1 MENSP
6 TPVDMR
12 SRYGPWALITGASD
26 GTGAE
31 FALQL
36 AARGLNLLLIARRQ
50 EPLADLAGRI
60 REQFG
65 VSVRTASIDLYQPT
79 AADEVISAAEDLEVG
94 LFVANAGSDTNGSA
108 YLDASFD
115 AWLQM
120 LNRNVL
126 NVAKTAYHLAAPMR
140 SRQRGG
146 IIILSSAAALAG
158 QPGGA
163 IYSGTKAFQL
173 NFCESL
179 WSELRHSGVD
189 VLCCVCAAMNTPTL
203 RRLLDEHGKDAP
215 PMLEP
220 AEVVAEFLSVLGKK
234 PVHISPYLGND
245 DQVAAI
251 EKSRYER
258 LLFMEEMAKAFYG

>member
-1 MENSP
+1 MPHRSD
-6 TPVDMR
+6 DMKDT
-12 SRYGPWALITGASD
+12 YGPWALITGASD

-36 AARGLNLLLIARRQ
+36 AERGLNLVLVARR
-50 EPLADLAGRI
+50 EGPLENLASRI
-60 REQFG
+60 RDQYG
-65 VSVRTASIDLYQPT
+65 VETRTASIDLYRESAADQVIT
-79 AADEVISAAEDLEVG
+79 AADGLEVG
-94 LFVANAGSDTNGSA
+94 LFVANAGSDPNGSTF
-108 YLDASFD
+108 LDASYG
-115 AWLQM
+115 AWQDM
-120 LNRNVL
+120 LYRNVL
-126 NVAKTAYHLAAPMR
+126 AVTKCAYQFAAPMR
-140 SRQRGG
+140 ERQRGG

-179 WSELRHSGVD
+179 WSELRDSGVN
-189 VLCCVCAAMNTPTL
+189 VLCCVCAAMNTPSL
-203 RRLLDEHGKDAP
+203 RSLLNAHGLDAP

-220 AEVVAEFLSVLGKK
+220 ADEVARFLSVLGEK

-245 DQVAAI
+245 EQVAEI

-258 LLFMEEMAKAFYG
+258 LLFMEEMSKAFYR